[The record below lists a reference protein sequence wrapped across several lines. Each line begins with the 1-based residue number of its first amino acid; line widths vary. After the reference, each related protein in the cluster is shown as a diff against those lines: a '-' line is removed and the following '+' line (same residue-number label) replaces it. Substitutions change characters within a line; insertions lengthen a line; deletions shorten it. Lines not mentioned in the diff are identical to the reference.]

1 MSRHVRIF
9 PLGNT
14 SWTGNICFDIVILA
28 TGERETPVI
37 RPLFH
42 SKRPKS
48 HTKVVMLVPDEREE
62 LPAGF
67 VSSAAQAVRAGRGTA
82 SECAAR
88 FHCRFRSPSG
98 HWSFR
103 TIPWEVA
110 EGEMA
115 CGRRVIV

>member
-37 RPLFH
+37 RPLFPLEAAEKPH
-42 SKRPKS
+42 EGCDACTGR
-48 HTKVVMLVPDEREE
+48 TRRI
-62 LPAGF
+62 AGGL

-110 EGEMA
+110 KGEMA